1 MAPIK
6 HIGFDKAH
14 FTLHSIVERDSNRE
28 RLFSI
33 DIKNP
38 HNMAVIGIFKRL
50 NRHYIT
56 RIPG

>member
-1 MAPIK
+1 MATIK
-6 HIGFDKAH
+6 CIGFDKAH
-14 FTLHSIVERDSNRE
+14 FTLHSIVEGDSNRE

-38 HNMAVIGIFKRL
+38 HNMSVIGIFKRL

-56 RIPG
+56 RMPG